1 MQRNWP
7 SIIGISGAISSEK
20 DTLTLALCSSNKNY
34 THKKFATKL
43 REVAAIITGID
54 ASSMLSREDKSQLI
68 SKKILRVIQSP
79 DLVSPRLIK
88 ATKEILAISPDN
100 KTIESIAEV
109 LSYFPMDGLP
119 TIGRLL
125 QILGTECFRKYLG
138 SNIWVE
144 ALFAE
149 WETTGCKP
157 IIISDVRFTNEAEA
171 IKARNGFIFQI
182 KRYSKNQKSHK
193 ANILS
198 DR

>member
-7 SIIGISGAISSEK
+7 SIIGISGAIGSEK

-34 THKKFATKL
+34 AYKKFATKL

-54 ASSMLSREDKSQLI
+54 ASSMLSQGDKSQLI

-79 DLVSPRLIK
+79 DLVSPRLLK
-88 ATKEILAISPDN
+88 AIKEILVILPDN
-100 KTIESIAEV
+100 KTIESIAKV
-109 LSYFPMDGLP
+109 LSYFPMNGLP

-149 WETTGCKP
+149 WETTGA
-157 IIISDVRFTNEAEA
+157 S
-171 IKARNGFIFQI
+171 Q
-182 KRYSKNQKSHK
+182 
-193 ANILS
+193 
-198 DR
+198 